1 MAMTLTIGTN
11 ETGGTFH
18 AQGMT
23 LGAMLDSETDLGPV
37 EIVSIVSASVGN
49 ARRLHAGEL
58 DLGFSAANWVGKA
71 MRGESP
77 FEAPIA
83 LRMVAPANVGPM
95 FFVAPADSDMKTVDD
110 LRGRKVAIGVPD
122 AGMVQHIHMIFGAL
136 GIGIDEF
143 EPVYL
148 GFESGAEA
156 LIAGEVDA
164 QWQCPIPNK
173 VMTDLADRTD
183 VRVLDYAPGRL
194 ETVLS
199 DIAFYRAAVMP
210 AGAFRGL
217 DRDARQVGVLNVIV
231 SHERASD
238 AMIEKV
244 VTAMIDNVEGLGGSL
259 PLYQGLGGLFEELK
273 ERGREALEP
282 GGVPLHPGA
291 IAAYRKAG
299 LLD

>member
-1 MAMTLTIGTN
+1 MPLTIGTN

-18 AQGMT
+18 AQGRA
-23 LGAMLDSETDLGPV
+23 LGAMLDQQTDLGPV

-58 DLGFSAANWVGKA
+58 DLGFSAANWIGKA
-71 MRGESP
+71 MRGEAP
-77 FEAPIA
+77 FEEPIA

-95 FFVAPADSDMKTVDD
+95 FFVVRADSDMKSVDD

-136 GIGIDEF
+136 GIGFDEF
-143 EPVYL
+143 EPAYL
-148 GFESGAEA
+148 GFEEGADA
-156 LIAGEVDA
+156 LARGTVDA
-164 QWQCPIPNK
+164 QWQCPIPNR

-183 VRVLDYAPGRL
+183 VRVLDYADGRL
-194 ETVLS
+194 EAVLS
-199 DIAFYRAAVMP
+199 EIGFYRAATLR

-217 DRDARQVGVLNVIV
+217 DRDTDQVGVLNVIV
-231 SHERASD
+231 THERAPD

-244 VTAMIDNVEGLGGSL
+244 VGAMLANVEGLGRAQ
-259 PLYQGLGGLFEELK
+259 PLYQGLGAVFGELRS
-273 ERGREALEP
+273 RGREALEP

-291 IAAYRKAG
+291 VAAYRKAG
-299 LLD
+299 FLD

>member
-1 MAMTLTIGTN
+1 MTLTIGTN

-23 LGAMLDSETDLGPV
+23 LGGMLDRETDLGPV

-77 FEAPIA
+77 FEEPIA

-95 FFVAPADSDMKTVDD
+95 FFVVRAGAELKTVDD

-136 GIGIDEF
+136 GIGFDEF
-143 EPVYL
+143 EPVYI
-148 GFESGAEA
+148 GFEAGADA
-156 LIAGEVDA
+156 LREGAVDA

-173 VMTDLADRTD
+173 VMTDLADRAQ
-183 VRVLDYAPGRL
+183 VRVLEYAPGRL
-194 ETVLS
+194 DSVLS
-199 DIAFYRAAVMP
+199 EIGFYRAATMP

-217 DRDARQVGVLNVIV
+217 ERDTEQVGVLNVV
-231 SHERASD
+231 VTHERAPD
-238 AMIEKV
+238 EMIEKI
-244 VTAMIDNVEGLGGSL
+244 VTAMLNNVAGLGKAL
-259 PLYQGLGGLFEELK
+259 PLYLGLGAVFEELRT
-273 ERGREALEP
+273 RGREALEP